1 MIDSAIP
8 AGTPFYTSGPTLHEV
23 EKKMKK
29 FRPYLSEIKE
39 LVDQVDQINVTM
51 YGKFPKP
58 IEPGQGKLR
67 TM

>member
-29 FRPYLSEIKE
+29 FRPYFSEIKE
-39 LVDQVDQINVTM
+39 LVDQVDQINLENSPLTKIWM
-51 YGKFPKP
+51 FHC
-58 IEPGQGKLR
+58 LSSC
-67 TM
+67 